1 MPEQSVNKATG
12 GESNRA
18 SGLPNRLESVHR
30 GFLLPFPFPAVVG
43 KLWIEHEIVSKE

>member
-12 GESNRA
+12 GANNRA
-18 SGLPNRLESVHR
+18 SGSPNRLESVHK
-30 GFLLPFPFPAVVG
+30 GFPALFPFPAVVG